1 MKKILLCC
9 FAMIMAMMAAISP
22 ALAADSIISPAL
34 AAGSIISPALA
45 ADSTICTEEGLFP
58 DPDDCT
64 KFYRCVKIDGKFT
77 ISEYSCPS
85 GLLFNPEIMI
95 CDYRYNVPE
104 CSSNGSSSIFTP
116 ESNTSAALTEFV
128 PGKSL
133 S

>member
-22 ALAADSIISPAL
+22 ALAADGI
-34 AAGSIISPALA
+34 
-45 ADSTICTEEGLFP
+45 ICTEEGFFP
-58 DPDDCT
+58 DPVDCT
-64 KFYRCVKIDGKFT
+64 KFYRCVNFDGKFT
-77 ISEYSCPS
+77 RFDLSC
-85 GLLFNPEIMI
+85 GPETIF
-95 CDYRYNVPE
+95 DPE
-104 CSSNGSSSIFTP
+104 LITCIDPLAADSFLECLSKGSSSIFTP